1 MARRSAESHPA
12 ASADDR
18 RADRHGLCRSAASP
32 RPARRSR
39 LSCANKELA
48 AKVVA
53 LPFVPHRYIRG

>member
-12 ASADDR
+12 AFGPTIGG
-18 RADRHGLCRSAASP
+18 ADRHGLCRAP
-32 RPARRSR
+32 LRRARHAGRAVVR
-39 LSCANKELA
+39 DKELA